1 MDKSLEQKIGVVQVF
16 KSESD
21 EKKKDK
27 IQSLAKSLLR
37 ENKKAEKKLTIKAIG
52 ITSMR
57 TGRGAYIIIPTLDI
71 KRVFYINQDS
81 HTWEGDKY
89 TMSLTL
95 TRATDLDY

>member
-1 MDKSLEQKIGVVQVF
+1 
-16 KSESD
+16 
-21 EKKKDK
+21 
-27 IQSLAKSLLR
+27 
-37 ENKKAEKKLTIKAIG
+37 
-52 ITSMR
+52 MR